1 MKPKEFE
8 MNKFMKENLLSA
20 KQRIERDNVY
30 AQVERA
36 LSNFYLLVRADLKKR
51 WKSLDNQDRRDAVVA
66 LRYLEGVVR
75 CPAANFSRVATQR
88 AWNNRA
94 VECAQKNGLKNVA
107 DAFYIVHGPR
117 EVFIENVKNAV
128 YLPELYH
135 ALYTL
140 AGRIQNWEYD
150 RTSNDAYICGK
161 AERYAEEIIKMA
173 DKTQKL
179 VDLQTVNPI
188 VRPFKQFVHNFQK

>member
-1 MKPKEFE
+1 
-8 MNKFMKENLLSA
+8 MNKFMKESLLSA
-20 KQRIERDNVY
+20 KQRIEQDDVY
-30 AQVERA
+30 AQVKRV

-75 CPAANFSRVATQR
+75 CPAVNFSRVATQG

-94 VECAQKNGLKNVA
+94 VEYAQKKGLKNVA
-107 DAFYIVHGPR
+107 EAFFIVHGPR

-150 RTSNDAYICGK
+150 RTSNDAYLRSR
-161 AERYAEEIIKMA
+161 ADSYAEEIVNMA
-173 DKTQKL
+173 NKTQKL
-179 VDLQTVNPI
+179 VDLQTANPF
-188 VRPFKQFVHNFQK
+188 VRQIKQIAYNLQK

>member
-1 MKPKEFE
+1 MKPKELG

-20 KQRIERDNVY
+20 KQMVEQDNVY
-30 AQVERA
+30 IYAKKA
-36 LSNFYLLVRADLKKR
+36 LFNFYMLIRADLKKR
-51 WKSLDNQDRRDAVVA
+51 WKSLGKKDHREAIVA
-66 LRYLEGVVR
+66 LRYLEGVVKN
-75 CPAANFSRVATQR
+75 PAAHFSRIATQD

-94 VECAQKNGLKNVA
+94 VEYAQKKGLKNVA
-107 DAFYIVHGPR
+107 DAFFIVHGPR

-140 AGRIQNWEYD
+140 AGRAQNWEYD
-150 RTSNDAYICGK
+150 RTSNDAYIRGK

-173 DKTQKL
+173 AKTQKL
-179 VDLQTVNPI
+179 VDLQTANPF
-188 VRPFKQFVHNFQK
+188 VRPFKQFVYNFQK